1 VSRRRSRDQ
10 LVLVDEIAL
19 AIVTF
24 AAIVGMHRLFVDG
37 SYRGPLI
44 AQALIA
50 HVVVTVLRRLGVKVL
65 PAALITGGAAVLVL
79 TWTRFPD
86 TVHWGLPTGQT
97 LRQAGDDLE
106 AAWRLFGKVR
116 APAPV
121 ENGFLAASGAA
132 IWVLVFVA
140 DWAAFRV
147 SATFE
152 ALLPATTLFVFAAA
166 LGGSGSPFAGAAV
179 FAGAA
184 LLFVL
189 LHRTSNQERTSRWAG
204 EHHSQGR
211 WSLLGTGAAL
221 IAAAVVA
228 GLIAGPKLPGA
239 EAEPVVAWRDINR
252 DKPTRVVTSP
262 LVQLQTKILDQPDV
276 ELFSVESE
284 QPSYWR
290 LTSLDQFD
298 GQIWRQSYSTSDAEG
313 KLPQAIDSAART
325 DTVEQTFQI
334 LRLASVWLPAAYE
347 PVAVDTGA
355 DPADYDEQSSTLMVD
370 RDVSDSDGYSYKVTS
385 ALPLWS
391 AAELRAASTDVP
403 KPIEDVYTDLPGD
416 FPDRVTQLANDVT
429 ADAATPYD
437 KAVALQDYLRGPDF
451 TYNINVGPGHSEDAL
466 QHFLFESR
474 EGYCEQFAGSYA
486 VMARAIGL
494 PARVAVGFTWGVR
507 DRFEPDLYRVR
518 GNHAHAWPEVYIGE
532 YGWVPMEPTPGRGLP
547 GGEAWTG
554 FPGVQDDT
562 GGAAATLDR
571 PETAANGPGGN
582 AGSADSRAP
591 GEGLGLDGIGGT
603 ASSSSSDDNN
613 SGIGDALGRA
623 VLPVAIALGAYLVLV
638 PCLLAGQRAL
648 RRRRAATPSA
658 RVRLS
663 WLTAT
668 DRAREAGVV
677 LPASLTF
684 TESAER
690 MAAALPES
698 GGGARQLALA
708 MELITYA
715 EVAATDDDV
724 DSAAEASAAVTEVAN
739 RGEPWWRRVLVW
751 FDARR
756 LWRPRPTRLVTT
768 GALR

>member
-65 PAALITGGAAVLVL
+65 PAALITAGAAVLVL

-298 GQIWRQSYSTSDAEG
+298 GQIWRQSYSTSDADG

-347 PVAVDTGA
+347 PVAVDTGT

-698 GGGARQLALA
+698 AGGARQLALA

-724 DSAAEASAAVTEVAN
+724 DTAAEASAAVTEVAN
-739 RGEPWWRRVLVW
+739 RREPWWRRVLVW

-756 LWRPRPTRLVTT
+756 LWRPRTTRLVTT

>member
-65 PAALITGGAAVLVL
+65 PAALITAGAAVLVL

-298 GQIWRQSYSTSDAEG
+298 GQIWRQSYSTSDADG

>member
-65 PAALITGGAAVLVL
+65 PAALITAGAAVLVL

-298 GQIWRQSYSTSDAEG
+298 GQIWRQSYSTSDADG

-416 FPDRVTQLANDVT
+416 FPDRVTQLADDVT

-698 GGGARQLALA
+698 AGGARQLALA

-756 LWRPRPTRLVTT
+756 LWRPRTTRLVTT

>member
-347 PVAVDTGA
+347 PVAVDTGT

>member
-1 VSRRRSRDQ
+1 MSRRRSRDQ

-65 PAALITGGAAVLVL
+65 PAALITAGAAVLVL

-298 GQIWRQSYSTSDAEG
+298 GQIWRQSYSTSDADG

-391 AAELRAASTDVP
+391 AADLRAASTDVP

-416 FPDRVTQLANDVT
+416 FPDRVTQLADDVT

-698 GGGARQLALA
+698 AGGARQLALA

-756 LWRPRPTRLVTT
+756 LWRPRTTRLVTT

>member
-1 VSRRRSRDQ
+1 VSRRHSRDQ

-65 PAALITGGAAVLVL
+65 PAALITAGAAVLVL

-756 LWRPRPTRLVTT
+756 LWRPRTTRLVTT

>member
-65 PAALITGGAAVLVL
+65 PAALITAGAAVLVL

-221 IAAAVVA
+221 IATAVVA

-613 SGIGDALGRA
+613 SGLGDALGRA

-698 GGGARQLALA
+698 AGGARQLALA

-724 DSAAEASAAVTEVAN
+724 DTAAEASAAVTEVAN
-739 RGEPWWRRVLVW
+739 RREPWWRRVLVW

-756 LWRPRPTRLVTT
+756 LWRPRTTRLVTT